1 MTTPSDTVR
10 DERWALLLAG
20 GDGQRL
26 RPLTRIIA
34 GDERPKQFCRI
45 LGRQTLLEATERRVA
60 HAVTPQRTLVALTR
74 SHERYYR
81 ALLEGR
87 PARSLVIQPE
97 NRGTAPAILYGAL
110 RIAADAPL
118 GAVAVFPTD
127 HHVSDDARFM
137 AHVVTA
143 FDVLRTRPELVI
155 LLGIAPDS
163 AEAEYGWI
171 EPTDSIAGTPLFR
184 VGRFYEKPSG
194 ALAETL
200 LKRQCLWN
208 SFVLVAHIP
217 ALLAL
222 FARFVP
228 RLFGAFDAVQSRLG
242 TADEERAVRAVYRG
256 LGLIGFSDAVLAA
269 RPANLATLPVHGVR
283 WSDWGHPRRVL
294 ATLDELGIE
303 PEWAERV
310 SLETT

>member
-1 MTTPSDTVR
+1 
-10 DERWALLLAG
+10 
-20 GDGQRL
+20 
-26 RPLTRIIA
+26 
-34 GDERPKQFCRI
+34 
-45 LGRQTLLEATERRVA
+45 
-60 HAVTPQRTLVALTR
+60 VALTR

-81 ALLEGR
+81 TLLGGR

-118 GAVAVFPTD
+118 GVVAVFPTD

-143 FDVLRTRPELVI
+143 FDVLRSRPDLVI
-155 LLGIAPDS
+155 LLGVAPDS
-163 AEAEYGWI
+163 AETEYGWI
-171 EPTDSIAGTPLFR
+171 EPTDSIPGTPLRR
-184 VGRFYEKPSG
+184 VGRFHEKPS
-194 ALAETL
+194 ATLADQL
-200 LKRQCLWN
+200 LKRDCLWN

-217 ALLAL
+217 ELLRL

-228 RLFGAFDAVQSRLG
+228 RLFDAFAAVQSGLG
-242 TADEERAVRAVYRG
+242 TPDEERAVRVAYSG
-256 LGLIGFSDAVLAA
+256 LGSIGFSDAVLAA
-269 RPANLATLPVHGVR
+269 RPANLATLPVHGVQ

-303 PEWAERV
+303 PEWAERI